1 MDIQGYI
8 LDHWMGK
15 MSAEHPVLMVYDKEG
30 IYYDLLPMLKER
42 GVKVI
47 DTTQAHLHAQLSAQ
61 RYWCKDLSL
70 NKDNRMVIYRKRTM
84 PNNNRQWV
92 EEPYAAFMKGGCIFP
107 QGPQDMYENIC
118 RSFLPA
124 KQTELNQLFETGTP
138 GFSLVNAL
146 LDGAAYPELEQLT
159 GGKSITETTVGLL
172 SINSCAD
179 MKWQK
184 EWKAFSEAQFPGLDT
199 SGSTLQEIQSKLWT
213 YLLFSEFVF
222 DLPEALPDHL
232 KSVRIAPEEMKEK
245 VYLICDQLRNRIDL
259 RERYVRAANKV
270 TEQMGLTDAFAKAKH
285 LGMRVTFNF
294 ENSVEYDRFI
304 SCLKEGK
311 QNEAHA
317 MLDKNKKDVWYQED
331 AEVAVFWNLAEQVI
345 RLVDC
350 VNKGIK
356 ADGTL
361 KELVEWYAA
370 SGCEADGAFRKYHT
384 ERLGAMNMPRQ
395 EKQLTEYL
403 NAQYRDFTERA
414 VKVYQDF
421 ILQVKDEKELRNQ
434 GCPEIVYPALKEG
447 KRVVLVTVDAFRY
460 EMGKTFAERI
470 ERSYR
475 DRVTLVP
482 KVSYLPSIT
491 RFGMANHLDDIV
503 LCQQDGR
510 LEPMIDLEV
519 VSTPADRI
527 NYLKK
532 KTQVE
537 VQDIRL
543 DEFDATA
550 IEESTRLLVV
560 RSLAIDSA
568 GEKDKLNGLATMERE
583 MISLAKMLDDC
594 KRLKFDL
601 AVLVADHGFMLQPA
615 FRKGDLI
622 DKPAGSDVV
631 LTESR
636 MLAGSINESQDT
648 LTFAPAELGAN
659 VSAMKLSYAKNFTV
673 FTNGEVYFHEGLSL
687 QENVVPMI
695 TVKMQEEKKQ
705 LAYHVEL
712 KYKGKT
718 EGTVY
723 GLRPLIDINTTFSD
737 LFADDVNVKL
747 IISGED
753 GTVIGKPVGKFY
765 NDVTELVDIPSGAT
779 SIRQPVN
786 IEEDYHGG
794 SITITALNPETNATL
809 STLKLDFEID

>member
-8 LDHWMGK
+8 IDHWLGK
-15 MSAEHPVLMVYDKEG
+15 MSAEHPVLMVYDREG
-30 IYYDLLPMLKER
+30 IYYDLLPLLKDR

-47 DTTQAHLHAQLSAQ
+47 DTTQAHLHARLSAQ
-61 RYWCKDLSL
+61 RYWCKNLSL
-70 NKDNRMVIYRKRTM
+70 NKENRMVIYRKRSM
-84 PNNNRQWV
+84 PNNNRLWV
-92 EEPYAAFMKGGCIFP
+92 EEPYAAFMKGGSIFP
-107 QGPQDMYENIC
+107 QGSQDMYENIC

-124 KQTELNQLFETGTP
+124 KQNELNQLFETGTP
-138 GFSLVNAL
+138 GFNLVNAL

-159 GGKSITETTVGLL
+159 GGKSVTETTIGVL
-172 SINSCAD
+172 SLNSCAD
-179 MKWQK
+179 MKWHK
-184 EWKAFSEAQFPGLDT
+184 EWEAFSEAQFPGLDT
-199 SGSTLQEIQSKLWT
+199 SGSTLQEIQSKLWS

-222 DLPEALPDHL
+222 DLPESLPDNL
-232 KSVRIAPEEMKEK
+232 KSVSIAPAEMKGK

-259 RERYVRAANKV
+259 RERYVKAANKL
-270 TEQMGLTDAFAKAKH
+270 TEQLGLADAFVKAKH

-311 QNEAHA
+311 QDEART

-331 AEVAVFWNLAEQVI
+331 VVVAIFWNLAEQVI
-345 RLVDC
+345 RLVDSI
-350 VNKGIK
+350 NKGIK

-361 KELVEWYAA
+361 KELVEWYST

-384 ERLGAMNMPRQ
+384 ERLGAISMPRQ
-395 EKQLTEYL
+395 EKQLTDYL
-403 NAQYRDFTERA
+403 NTQYRDFTERA
-414 VKVYQDF
+414 VKVYQDA

-434 GCPEIVYPALKEG
+434 GCPEIVYPALNEG

-470 ERSYR
+470 ERSFR
-475 DRVTLVP
+475 DRVTIVP
-482 KVSYLPSIT
+482 KVSYLPSVT
-491 RFGMANHLDDIV
+491 RFGMANHLADIV
-503 LCQQDGR
+503 LCQQDGK
-510 LEPMIDLEV
+510 LEPMIDMDV
-519 VSTPADRI
+519 VSTTTDRI

-532 KTQVE
+532 ASQVE

-583 MISLAKMLDDC
+583 MICLAKMLDDC

-601 AVLVADHGFMLQPA
+601 AVLVADHGFMLQPG

-622 DKPAGSDVV
+622 EKPAGSDIV

-636 MLAGSINESQDT
+636 VLAGSINDSEYT
-648 LTFAPAELGAN
+648 LSFVPSELGAN
-659 VSAMKLSYAKNFTV
+659 MSVMKLSYAKNFTV

-695 TVKMQEEKKQ
+695 TVRLQEERKQ
-705 LAYHVEL
+705 QAFHVDL
-712 KYKGKT
+712 FYKGKT

-723 GLRPLIDINTTFSD
+723 NRRPLIDINTTFSD
-737 LFADDVNVKL
+737 LFADDVNIKL
-747 IISGED
+747 VIIGET
-753 GTVIGKPVGKFY
+753 GTVIGKPEGKFY

-779 SIRQPVN
+779 SIRQPIS
-786 IEEDYHGG
+786 IEDDYHGN
-794 SITITALNPETNATL
+794 SITITALHPETNATL
-809 STLKLDFEID
+809 STLKLNFEND